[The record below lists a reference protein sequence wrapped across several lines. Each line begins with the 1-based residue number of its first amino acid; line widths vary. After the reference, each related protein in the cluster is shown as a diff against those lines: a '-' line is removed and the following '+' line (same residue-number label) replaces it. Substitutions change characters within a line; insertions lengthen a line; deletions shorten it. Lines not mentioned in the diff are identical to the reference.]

1 VGRLLLPFR
10 THRCNYAEMAVDRYC
25 EHLTGHGVDVRVG
38 WYFRRIVVQSFRA
51 LHAKGLIVVLLD
63 GWRIFGGQSIP
74 LFRLGVVMRM
84 QMWNRTMG

>member
-38 WYFRRIVVQSFRA
+38 WYFRRIVVRSFRA